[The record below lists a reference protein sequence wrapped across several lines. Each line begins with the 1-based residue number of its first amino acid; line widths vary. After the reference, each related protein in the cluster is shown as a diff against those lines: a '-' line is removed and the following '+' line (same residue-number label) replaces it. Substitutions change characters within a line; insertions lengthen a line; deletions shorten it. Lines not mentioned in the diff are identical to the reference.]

1 MAKRENDVPPAED
14 YVAQLEWK
22 AQHRRRVPVRF
33 EPNWKYKILYRFPPV
48 TPVDKA
54 IRISL
59 LIGLILLIIY
69 LVGSDASIQQAG
81 ARIFFGFVF
90 GLIFMILFL
99 AVRDGVKDED
109 DETNN

>member
-14 YVAQLEWK
+14 YIAQLEWK

-33 EPNWKYKILYRFPPV
+33 EPKWKYKILYRFSPV
-48 TPVDKA
+48 TPVARA

-59 LIGLILLIIY
+59 LIGVILLIIY
-69 LVGSDASIQQAG
+69 LVGLLIEQAG

-90 GLIFMILFL
+90 GLIFMILFF
-99 AVRDGVKDED
+99 AVRDGAKDED

>member
-14 YVAQLEWK
+14 YIAQLEWK
-22 AQHRRRVPVRF
+22 AQHRRRAPIRF
-33 EPNWKYKILYRFPPV
+33 EPKWNYKILYRFSPV
-48 TPVDKA
+48 TPVERA

-59 LIGLILLIIY
+59 LIGVILLIIY
-69 LVGSDASIQQAG
+69 WVGSDALIEQAG

-90 GLIFMILFL
+90 GLIFMILFF
-99 AVRDGVKDED
+99 AVRDGAKDED